1 MNIRPLISTS
11 LLALLTLSST
21 YSHGMAVQ
29 PLCTSLTSSSGVT
42 INECGWTTYYGF
54 GATYEVQNHSQEA
67 ITAFAVSTTAPM
79 GSEPWSELSSW
90 SSAYVSEATWN
101 NDQTLSSVG
110 QFATVFG
117 TAEHAAFL
125 YWNGP
130 RGETSLPEAITTDRA
145 LEAGQ
150 TYSGLF
156 GFSGGYPASQFIAFS
171 GTSSGGLGGLT
182 PVAGSF
188 MNVSPVPEPASM
200 ALMLAGLGVV
210 GAVARRR
217 RS

>member
-54 GATYEVQNHSQEA
+54 GATYEVQNNSQEA
-67 ITAFAVSTTAPM
+67 ITAFAVSTTAPV
-79 GSEPWSELSSW
+79 GSEPWSEYMSW
-90 SSAYVSEATWN
+90 SKAYVSEDTWN
-101 NDQTLSSVG
+101 STQTLSAIG

-117 TAEHAAFL
+117 TEEHAAFL
-125 YWNGP
+125 YWSGTQT
-130 RGETSLPEAITTDRA
+130 ETGLPMVITTEDA
-145 LEAGQ
+145 LEVGQ
-150 TYSGLF
+150 TYSGMF

-171 GTSSGGLGGLT
+171 GASSGGLGGLT
-182 PVAGSF
+182 PLASSF
-188 MNVSPVPEPASM
+188 MNASAVPEPASM

-217 RS
+217 RA